1 MRSIYAPAL
10 PAAIRGAIT
19 DEEPVHVRG
28 RTLLAKLPLAGRAVH
43 TIDTLRAERDGL
55 RRQRDGLRRQRDAL
69 KAELAQVREELDR
82 ARALDDRALR
92 ETVAPEVLR
101 EPSLLAR
108 SEALRRVR
116 QHARA
121 LHGRADAVWAYNA
134 KDDGVALARRLGVRT
149 PRLLA
154 EPCRLAELREPEGRC
169 VVKPVHGASAR
180 GVLALVPQ
188 DDGRWLDLND
198 LQAGVRDWEALRGSL
213 QDLVDARRISDRFL
227 VEELIE
233 GPSEVELPLDWKLV
247 CIGGEVAFT
256 WARDRRNSRALADSR
271 YRHFSRQWEDLGP
284 LRYPDRHDPTI
295 PAPHHPDELVAV
307 AETIAQAL
315 PTTFV
320 RVDLY
325 DPPSGV
331 VFGEITPQ
339 SGSPLWLG
347 PVLDREYG
355 ERWDR
360 AEARSWGER

>member
-1 MRSIYAPAL
+1 M
-10 PAAIRGAIT
+10 
-19 DEEPVHVRG
+19 RG
-28 RTLLAKLPLAGRAVH
+28 RTLLARLPLAGRALR
-43 TIDTLRAERDGL
+43 TIDALRAERDGL
-55 RRQRDGLRRQRDAL
+55 RRQRDALRRQRDAL
-69 KAELAQVREELDR
+69 QDELTQAREEFER
-82 ARALDDRALR
+82 ARPLDDPALR
-92 ETVAPEVLR
+92 ETLRATVASEVLCA
-101 EPSLLAR
+101 PSLLAR

-121 LHGRADAVWAYNA
+121 FHGRADAVWAYNA
-134 KDDGVALARRLGVRT
+134 KDAGVALAQRLGVRT

-154 EPCRLAELREPEGRC
+154 EPCRLADLREPQERC

-180 GVLALVPQ
+180 GVLALLPQ

-198 LQAGVRDWEALRGSL
+198 LHAGARDWETLRGYL

-233 GPSEVELPLDWKLV
+233 GPTERELPLDWKLV
-247 CIGGEVAFT
+247 CIGGEVAFS
-256 WARDRRNSRALADSR
+256 WARDRRNSRALTDSR
-271 YRHFSRQWEDLGP
+271 YRHFSRPWEDLGP
-284 LRYPDRHDPTI
+284 LRYPDQHDPTI
-295 PAPHHPDELVAV
+295 PGPNHPDELIAV

-315 PTTFV
+315 PATFV

-339 SGSPLWLG
+339 SGSALWLG
-347 PVLDREYG
+347 PALDREYG

-360 AEARSWGER
+360 AEARSWGEP